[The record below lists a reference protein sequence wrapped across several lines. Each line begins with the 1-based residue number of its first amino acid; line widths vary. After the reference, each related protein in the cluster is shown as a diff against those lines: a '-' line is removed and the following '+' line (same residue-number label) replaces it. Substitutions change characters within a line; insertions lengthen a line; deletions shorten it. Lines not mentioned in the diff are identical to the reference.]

1 MKFLLKL
8 SSLLLLIIG
17 VVLTDDLPP
26 LQQQPQQEGEIV
38 GSRLLVTKTVNE
50 EYVVAGSNATFVLR
64 VYNVGKEDASDVA
77 IKINSPD
84 KSFKLLSGSLSI
96 KEAVIPAGKNTT
108 YEVIFVPSK
117 PGRFPDVAAE
127 VSYENGFGE
136 KQKASSSSMMV
147 VYVLT
152 KQEYLKFYADDVQPW
167 YIFTALMS
175 VPTLLPLLNHLR
187 AERVSGS
194 LEK

>member
-1 MKFLLKL
+1 M
-8 SSLLLLIIG
+8 
-17 VVLTDDLPP
+17 
-26 LQQQPQQEGEIV
+26 
-38 GSRLLVTKTVNE
+38 
-50 EYVVAGSNATFVLR
+50 
-64 VYNVGKEDASDVA
+64 
-77 IKINSPD
+77 
-84 KSFKLLSGSLSI
+84 
-96 KEAVIPAGKNTT
+96 
-108 YEVIFVPSK
+108 
-117 PGRFPDVAAE
+117 
-127 VSYENGFGE
+127 
-136 KQKASSSSMMV
+136 QKASSSSMMV

>member
-1 MKFLLKL
+1 
-8 SSLLLLIIG
+8 
-17 VVLTDDLPP
+17 
-26 LQQQPQQEGEIV
+26 
-38 GSRLLVTKTVNE
+38 
-50 EYVVAGSNATFVLR
+50 
-64 VYNVGKEDASDVA
+64 
-77 IKINSPD
+77 
-84 KSFKLLSGSLSI
+84 
-96 KEAVIPAGKNTT
+96 
-108 YEVIFVPSK
+108 
-117 PGRFPDVAAE
+117 
-127 VSYENGFGE
+127 
-136 KQKASSSSMMV
+136 MMV